1 MPADLAEQDQVRAL
15 PTVQMG
21 PEAFA
26 ASRETA
32 LWWLTNA
39 GFLINSRGSLV
50 MIDPAIMLSPDAN
63 GGHETGHKLLVEL
76 PIAAARVPRMDV
88 VCYTHGDYDHFARA
102 TARELARTGALFV
115 GPPPV
120 ARELRNMG
128 LPKEQV
134 RVAIPGEGIIVG
146 EALVTPTPADHP
158 WQIRDPAKFGP
169 PWGPEDCCGYVVTT
183 PDGTIFHPG
192 DTRLMEAH
200 LRLQGV
206 DVLLLDV
213 SRNQYHL
220 GVADAARL
228 ADALGLPHVIPHHYG
243 SYGAPEAT
251 AHNPYD
257 GDPDEV
263 RRRIRNAE
271 ARFRVLAP
279 GERFVVTPVAAR
291 D

>member
-1 MPADLAEQDQVRAL
+1 MPAGFSEQDQVRAL

-21 PEAFA
+21 PEIFA

-50 MIDPAIMLSPDAN
+50 MIDPAIMLSPDAE
-63 GGHETGHKLLVEL
+63 GEHETGHTLLVEL
-76 PIAAARVPRMDV
+76 PIMATRVPRMDAV
-88 VCYTHGDYDHFARA
+88 FYTHGDYDHFAPA
-102 TARELARTGALFV
+102 TARELARTGALLV

-120 ARELRNMG
+120 ARKLREMG
-128 LPKEQV
+128 LPKERV
-134 RVAIPGEGIIVG
+134 RVARQGEGITVG

-169 PWGPEDCCGYVVTT
+169 PWGPEDCCGYVVAT

-200 LRLQGV
+200 LRLRGV

-228 ADALGLPHVIPHHYG
+228 ADALGSPYVIPHHYG
-243 SYGAPEAT
+243 SYEAPEAT
-251 AHNPYD
+251 AHNPYN

-263 RRRIRNAE
+263 KGGIRNAGQ
-271 ARFRVLAP
+271 RFRVLAP
-279 GERFVVTPVAAR
+279 GERFVVDSGAAC